1 MQEPNTRKSKKR
13 CMNAKRIL
21 RFVKK
26 QKYRNVI
33 KSNSKNCKTTLSNLI
48 KP

>member
-1 MQEPNTRKSKKR
+1 MQEPNTRKSRKLY
-13 CMNAKRIL
+13 MNAKRIL

-26 QKYRNVI
+26 QKYRNVT